1 VRRSSREA
9 GRQLTVPE
17 VIMPVESLHRV
28 YPVVEDEPEDTL
40 MEALKPWDIN
50 HRAQN

>member
-1 VRRSSREA
+1 
-9 GRQLTVPE
+9 VPE

-28 YPVVEDEPEDTL
+28 YPVVEDKPEDLLT
-40 MEALKPWDIN
+40 EVLKPWDIN